1 MDKEYEELI
10 AYLEEIMHKL
20 QDQSDYLRGKDIAIC
35 VSDDSKKLDIGYGT
49 NNACFIANS
58 AAILF
63 DLEYLR
69 KSAAWGE
76 DGVAATIAHELSHYV
91 YKEKNQLRGG
101 KEEEIFAD
109 NYGLILCHRAGY
121 NVRVNVDKRKRELSS
136 ELNVDEHPQ
145 DKIRQLVM
153 LRTCALFGFSE
164 APSTPFKVN
173 IPHKADKNEINEYC
187 NNLLKMRNQSIK
199 AKKLS
204 YIETDVELLKDDEN
218 QNKNQPA
225 LVAHLLSLRSFKS
238 YEKNTLL
245 TLKFSD
251 CCMEDLSAL
260 YEKVEKSPEIFNN
273 EVLLKKFRKAFIR
286 QKIIFEEDDKTGER
300 IAKLDKFFVGRMNT
314 LITAREKINFAV
326 EFMQPATRFQNKED
340 REKVYQLY
348 AQGLSG
354 KYGKDDGSWEYARK
368 ISDELQ
374 ALKGKISNA
383 DVIGLVKKLK
393 TTLMVTDKSLP
404 VLQDFALKNSFE
416 VQQIR
421 TEVLIS
427 ECLVNQEQALKT
439 LKFLTD
445 DSQEPF
451 QFQGV
456 YDKSGEIQDSYIDK
470 KRIEE
475 IREDWKDISPA
486 KRAQLFSLLME
497 SIDKPCEEKLA
508 LFVDEK
514 RENDDA
520 FKFVVDSY
528 IQTYLPE
535 QRPYIVATLVSY
547 KDTDK
552 PFSYEDYFKKILLN
566 SGAHGQAVYNK
577 LYQEGVPE
585 EISDVYRN
593 YSPVYAD
600 NGIIFSN
607 LAELGDVCKKNSD
620 LRLKKMGEVISSVMD
635 GKYTTL
641 RHMTR
646 GKQRSF

>member
-1 MDKEYEELI
+1 MNKEYEELI

-35 VSDDSKKLDIGYGT
+35 VSNNPKKLDIGYGT
-49 NNACFIANS
+49 DNACFIAKS

-69 KSAAWGE
+69 KCAAWGE
-76 DGVAATIAHELSHYV
+76 DGVASTIAHELSHYV

-121 NVRVNVDKRKRELSS
+121 NVRVNVDRRKRELSS
-136 ELNVDEHPQ
+136 ELNIDEHPQ

-164 APSTPFKVN
+164 APSTSFKVN
-173 IPHKADKNEINEYC
+173 IPHKVDKNEINEYC

-199 AKKLS
+199 AKTVS
-204 YIETDVELLKDDEN
+204 YIETDLEWLKDNEN

-225 LVAHLLSLRSFKS
+225 LVAHLLSLHSFKH

-245 TLKFSD
+245 TLNFSN

-286 QKIIFEEDDKTGER
+286 QKMIFEEDGKTRER
-300 IAKLDKFFVGRMNT
+300 IAKLDKFFVGRMGA

-326 EFMQPATRFQNKED
+326 EFMQPVTCFQNKED
-340 REKVYQLY
+340 RKKVYCLY
-348 AQGLSG
+348 AEGLRSR
-354 KYGKDDGSWEYARK
+354 YGKDDGSWEYAEK
-368 ISDELQ
+368 ISAELQ
-374 ALKGKISNA
+374 LLKGKISNTE
-383 DVIGLVKKLK
+383 VIGLVKELQKSLDIK
-393 TTLMVTDKSLP
+393 GTSLP

-421 TEVLIS
+421 TEILIS
-427 ECLVNQEQALKT
+427 ECLVNQAQALKT

-445 DSQEPF
+445 DSQKPF

-456 YDKSGEIQDSYIDK
+456 YDKSGKILDSYIDK
-470 KRIEE
+470 QRIED
-475 IREDWKDISPA
+475 IREDWKDISPE
-486 KRAQLFSLLME
+486 KRAQYFSLLME

-508 LFVDEK
+508 LFVDGK
-514 RENDDA
+514 RENDDV

-528 IQTYLPE
+528 IQAYLPE

-566 SGAHGQAVYNK
+566 SGVQGRAIYNK
-577 LYQEGVPE
+577 LYQEGVSE
-585 EISDVYRN
+585 EILDAHRN

-607 LAELGDVCKKNSD
+607 LAKLGDVCKKNSD
-620 LRLKKMGEVISSVMD
+620 LRLKRLGETISSVTD
-635 GKYTTL
+635 GKYATL
-641 RHMTR
+641 RHISQGNPR
-646 GKQRSF
+646 